1 MQIHIHAVLPVRP
14 IVLLPGLALVEAH
27 PFGDL
32 SKNKATRVLTA

>member
-27 PFGDL
+27 PSGDL
-32 SKNKATRVLTA
+32 SKSKAHGALIA